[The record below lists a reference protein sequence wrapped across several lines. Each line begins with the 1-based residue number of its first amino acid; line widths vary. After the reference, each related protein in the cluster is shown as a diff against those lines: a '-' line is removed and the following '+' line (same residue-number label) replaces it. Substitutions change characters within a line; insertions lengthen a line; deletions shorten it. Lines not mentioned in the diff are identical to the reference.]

1 MDIEKLEIDLIGII
15 KKGLIEVNSINLK
28 SDNSI
33 VTNCDI
39 YIEEKI
45 IAYLQETFSE
55 IEIISEE
62 NFKSH
67 KETYN
72 LKNRFAI
79 IDPID
84 GTENFY
90 FFQNIYGCAISIVY
104 DDVNYH
110 LIYLPSE
117 EKKISTISA
126 PDIVTTK
133 SNIELFSTSCLGLLN
148 DRKDKQS
155 TRILGSSS
163 YMFYMI
169 LSAAAKSYK
178 YCGKAKVWDY
188 YTGISLA
195 LKSQL
200 NLKVTFGDI
209 IIKDLPI
216 TIPHKCNFHIE
227 RNG

>member
-1 MDIEKLEIDLIGII
+1 M
-15 KKGLIEVNSINLK
+15 NLK

-45 IAYLQETFSE
+45 IAYLEETFSE

-62 NFKSH
+62 NCKSH

-117 EKKISTISA
+117 EKKISTIA
-126 PDIVTTK
+126 EPDIVSTK

-169 LSAAAKSYK
+169 LSNAAKAYK
-178 YCGKAKVWDY
+178 YCGRAKVWDY